1 MTIYRLLDDDVGFPS
16 PISDEV
22 EEDGL
27 LAVGG
32 DLSPQRLLNAYRQGI
47 FPWFNSDDP
56 LLWWSPPLRAVV
68 SPAQV
73 HCSRSTRKSAK
84 RNTWTATFNRS
95 FDAVIDA
102 CRTSTAGRPDT
113 WIDERMVMAYKE
125 LHQLGWCHSVEVW
138 EGDELVG
145 GLYGI
150 AMFPFFCGESMFS
163 RSANASKF
171 AFYAL
176 SLKLSELNFE
186 WIDCQMPTPHLSSLG
201 VEEIDRNTWFNTLIN
216 THVDTSPVAQ
226 LSVGGTIEL

>member
-1 MTIYRLLDDDVGFPS
+1 MAIYRLLDHDVGFPS

-47 FPWFNSDDP
+47 FPWFNADDP
-56 LLWWSPPLRAVV
+56 LLWWSPPQRAVV
-68 SPAQV
+68 RPAGV
-73 HCSRSTRKSAK
+73 HCSRSTRKDAK
-84 RNTWTATFNRS
+84 RNAWKVTFNQC
-95 FDAVIDA
+95 FDRVIHG
-102 CRTSTAGRPDT
+102 CRTASADRPDT
-113 WIDERMVMAYKE
+113 WIDERMVSAYQK
-125 LHQLGWCHSVEVW
+125 LHDLGWCHSVEVW
-138 EGDELVG
+138 EDDELIG

-163 RSANASKF
+163 RRANASKL

-176 SLKLSELNFE
+176 SVKLCELQFE

-201 VEEIDRNTWFNTLIN
+201 VEEVDRKSWFNTLIN
-216 THVDTSPVAQ
+216 AHVDTSPVAQ
-226 LSVGGTIEL
+226 LSAGGKIEL